1 MQEMSDLAKHY
12 TIIMLEPATP
22 RNATLRLDKRKK
34 QSPKR
39 CKKIDE
45 TRCAKNTVD
54 VTLQSLQCMIKSP
67 KILAR
72 HSFCQHK
79 TNKYNLT

>member
-45 TRCAKNTVD
+45 TRCAK
-54 VTLQSLQCMIKSP
+54 K
-67 KILAR
+67 
-72 HSFCQHK
+72 K
-79 TNKYNLT
+79 TPWM